1 MSRERVKLTVW
12 LLLVLLACA
21 IFSRQAPSREPIPS
35 YLLHTESS
43 YFEDSSVDPSWRFE
57 PNSKKVPHQPLSS
70 YGCVADS
77 WTPTEKEQMRAYGVV
92 SRVLD
97 SAYFRV
103 AVRKRGEGY
112 AYFVAMSEP
121 ELSTM
126 ESQIVALFP
135 VGSKV
140 DFAYPR
146 SKER

>member
-1 MSRERVKLTVW
+1 
-12 LLLVLLACA
+12 
-21 IFSRQAPSREPIPS
+21 
-35 YLLHTESS
+35 
-43 YFEDSSVDPSWRFE
+43 
-57 PNSKKVPHQPLSS
+57 
-70 YGCVADS
+70 
-77 WTPTEKEQMRAYGVV
+77 MRAYGVV